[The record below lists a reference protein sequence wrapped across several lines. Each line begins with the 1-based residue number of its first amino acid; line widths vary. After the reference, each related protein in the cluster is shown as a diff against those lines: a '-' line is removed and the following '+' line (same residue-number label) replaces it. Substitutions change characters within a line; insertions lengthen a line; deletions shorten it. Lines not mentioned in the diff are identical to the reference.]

1 MEDEELD
8 DLLVPDISDHKEK
21 YPDKYIDH
29 YVEQY
34 RIYLHVFN
42 STIERRTKANE
53 FFLGINTAIM
63 AFLGYIEAKDG
74 ISAPSAPIIFTL
86 VPVIGVALCYS
97 WYLII
102 NSYTQ
107 LNRAKFKVIHRLETK
122 LPARLFKTEW
132 RILGMGKDVKKYKPM
147 SHIEK
152 MVPQIFIV
160 LYFIIFFANLPY
172 GAFERFIH

>member
-1 MEDEELD
+1 MDDEQID
-8 DLLVPDISDHKEK
+8 DMLVPEHSDHKEK

-42 STIERRTKANE
+42 STVERRQKANE
-53 FFLGINTAIM
+53 FFLGLNTAIM

-74 ISAPSAPIIFTL
+74 VSAPNAPIIFTL
-86 VPVIGVALCYS
+86 VPIIGVALCYS

-102 NSYTQ
+102 HSYTQ
-107 LNRAKFKVIHRLETK
+107 LNRAKFKVIHRLESK
-122 LPARLFKTEW
+122 LPATLFKTEW
-132 RILGMGKDVKKYKPM
+132 RILGMGKDTKKYQPM

-152 MVPQIFIV
+152 VVPLIFIV
-160 LYFIIFFANLPY
+160 LYLIIFFANLPWKS
-172 GAFERFIH
+172 I